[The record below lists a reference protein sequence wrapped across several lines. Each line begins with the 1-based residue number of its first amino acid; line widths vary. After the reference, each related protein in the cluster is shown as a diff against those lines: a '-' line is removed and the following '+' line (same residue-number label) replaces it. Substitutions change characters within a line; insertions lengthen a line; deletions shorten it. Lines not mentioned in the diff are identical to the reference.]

1 MSKLAINH
9 RFNPFRAIMLAAS
22 VLGVGILAAA
32 CQEQGPPPSATQTG
46 SPAAT
51 SPAAGGTGLKI
62 GSLLPATGDLASVG
76 QPMLAAVPLLVET
89 VNQCGGVNGQPVTLV
104 PNTDD
109 QTDPTAGADGMT
121 KLAEVDKVAGVVGSF
136 ASSVSSAA
144 APIAV
149 RNKVMLISP
158 GSTSPVFTE
167 RAQKG
172 DFQGYWARTAPP
184 DTYQAQALAKLAH
197 DKGFKTVATIVIN
210 NDYGVGFEREFVQ
223 AFKKLG
229 GTVTNEAKP
238 TRYDPK
244 ATTFATEVQA
254 AFGGK
259 PEAVA
264 AIAYAET
271 GALLLKTAYEQGLSK
286 GVQILLTDGSKSD
299 QFPQQVGKTSDGQYI
314 LTGALGTVP
323 GADGQAL
330 AQLSKLWEQKFKQQP
345 PIYAPQSWDAAAL
358 LVLAAQAAGANTGEA
373 IQSKLREVA
382 NGPGTEVSDVCE
394 GLKLLKEGKKINYQG
409 ASGNVDVDEKGD
421 VVGVYDVWRVESD
434 GKLKTVDKV
443 APSR

>member
-1 MSKLAINH
+1 MSKLVSPKPIHPFKAISLS
-9 RFNPFRAIMLAAS
+9 AI
-22 VLGVGILAAA
+22 VLSLGLFAGA
-32 CQEQGPPPSATQTG
+32 CQEQTPTTPSGDASPTAPGATG
-46 SPAAT
+46 
-51 SPAAGGTGLKI
+51 GLKI

-76 QPMLAAVPLLVET
+76 QPMLAAVPMLVDT
-89 VNQCGGVNGQPVTLV
+89 VNQCGGVNGAPVTLV

-144 APIAV
+144 APIAT

-158 GSTSPVFTE
+158 GSTSPVFTD
-167 RAQKG
+167 RAKKG
-172 DFQGYWARTAPP
+172 EFQGYWARTAPP
-184 DTYQAQALAKLAH
+184 DTYQAQALAKLAY
-197 DKGFKTVATIVIN
+197 DKGARRVATVVIN
-210 NDYGVGFEREFVQ
+210 NDYGVGFEKEFVQ

-229 GTVTNEAKP
+229 GTVINEAKP

-244 ATTFATEVQA
+244 ATTFETEVQA

-271 GALLLKTAYEQGLSK
+271 GALLLKTAYEQGLK
-286 GVQILLTDGSKSD
+286 QGVQILLTDGSKSD
-299 QFPQQVGKTSDGQYI
+299 QFPAQVGKTADGAFI

-323 GADGQAL
+323 GADGKAL
-330 AQLSKLWEQKFKQQP
+330 DAFSKLWQAKFNRP
-345 PIYAPQSWDAAAL
+345 PAEYAPQAWDAAAL
-358 LVLAAQAAGANTGEA
+358 LVLAAQAAKANTGEA
-373 IQSKLREVA
+373 IQSKLRDVA
-382 NGPGTEVSDVCE
+382 NAPGEEVSDVCQA
-394 GLKLLKEGKKINYQG
+394 LKLLQEGKDINYQG
-409 ASGNVDVDEKGD
+409 ASGNVDIDENGD
-421 VVGVYDVWRVESD
+421 VVGVYDVWRVEND

-443 APSR
+443 RLQ